1 MTEKQI
7 DVDALL
13 EQNQN
18 SDLLRLSTA
27 GSVDDGKS
35 TLIGRLLSD
44 SKSIYEDQLEA
55 VYKDS
60 RSLNREEVDLALL
73 MDGLKAEREQG
84 ITIDVAYRYFSTPRR
99 RFIIADTPGHEQY
112 TRNMATGA
120 STTDLAIVLI
130 DARHGVI
137 TQSKRHAFI
146 ASLLGIPHMVVAVN
160 KMDLVDYS
168 EEVYDE
174 ICRDYAGFVAKLNVP
189 DIRYIPIS
197 ALRGDNVVDAGDN
210 MPWYHG
216 MPLLGHLENVQTGS
230 DRNLVDF
237 RFPIQY
243 VNRPT
248 DKFRG
253 YCGTVASGVVR
264 VGSEVMALPSKRT
277 TKVKSI
283 VTYDGDLDHAF
294 PPQSVTICLEDEI
307 DLSRGDMLV
316 HPGNQPYC
324 VRTVESMVVWMSETP
339 LEENRTYLIKHCCS
353 TVRGVFTQVQ
363 YRVNADTLHREDVD
377 SLALNEIG
385 RVDLELFKPMICD
398 DYARN
403 RSTGGYVIIDPL
415 SNATVG
421 AGMVMHRSRSS
432 AVGGGPSATSGS
444 VSKNLSTE
452 TSLVSADMR
461 AKVLGQKPATIWLT
475 GLSGSGKSTVA
486 RHLEKEL
493 TEQGHACYVL
503 DGDNVRHGL
512 NRDLGFS
519 ADERTEN
526 IRRIAE
532 VARLFNDAGLIV
544 ITAFISP
551 FRSDREGARA
561 IVGSDKFVEV
571 LVGASLEVCEKR
583 DAKGLYAKARTG
595 EIPSFTGISSPYEA
609 PDCPEITLDSA
620 ATAPED
626 LTTQI
631 TTWLRDKGLLR

>member
-1 MTEKQI
+1 
-7 DVDALL
+7 
-13 EQNQN
+13 
-18 SDLLRLSTA
+18 
-27 GSVDDGKS
+27 
-35 TLIGRLLSD
+35 
-44 SKSIYEDQLEA
+44 
-55 VYKDS
+55 
-60 RSLNREEVDLALL
+60 
-73 MDGLKAEREQG
+73 
-84 ITIDVAYRYFSTPRR
+84 
-99 RFIIADTPGHEQY
+99 
-112 TRNMATGA
+112 
-120 STTDLAIVLI
+120 
-130 DARHGVI
+130 
-137 TQSKRHAFI
+137 
-146 ASLLGIPHMVVAVN
+146 
-160 KMDLVDYS
+160 
-168 EEVYDE
+168 
-174 ICRDYAGFVAKLNVP
+174 
-189 DIRYIPIS
+189 
-197 ALRGDNVVDAGDN
+197 
-210 MPWYHG
+210 
-216 MPLLGHLENVQTGS
+216 
-230 DRNLVDF
+230 
-237 RFPIQY
+237 
-243 VNRPT
+243 
-248 DKFRG
+248 
-253 YCGTVASGVVR
+253 
-264 VGSEVMALPSKRT
+264 
-277 TKVKSI
+277 
-283 VTYDGDLDHAF
+283 
-294 PPQSVTICLEDEI
+294 
-307 DLSRGDMLV
+307 
-316 HPGNQPYC
+316 
-324 VRTVESMVVWMSETP
+324 MSETP
-339 LEENRTYLIKHCCS
+339 LEENRTYLIKNCCS
-353 TVRGVFTQVQ
+353 TVRGVFTQVK
-363 YRVNADTLHREDVD
+363 YRDNAYTLHREDVD

-415 SNATVG
+415 TKATVG

-432 AVGGGPSATSGS
+432 AADGGPTATSGS

-595 EIPSFTGISSPYEA
+595 EIPSFTGVSSPYEA
-609 PDCPEITLDSA
+609 PETPEITLDSA
-620 ATAPED
+620 DTAPEE